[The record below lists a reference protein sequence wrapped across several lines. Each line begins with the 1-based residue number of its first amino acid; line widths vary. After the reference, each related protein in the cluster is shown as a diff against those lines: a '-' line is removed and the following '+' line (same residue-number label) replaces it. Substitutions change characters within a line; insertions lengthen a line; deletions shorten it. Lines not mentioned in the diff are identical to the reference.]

1 MGNTKVKNIAIIAAA
16 ICLSGSGAIAG
27 TSGCYTFTG
36 SDLARGVDNSAITCT
51 LPGGGSR
58 YENQAFVG
66 IVLTMNKGEVQPK
79 VSAGLRRI
87 LVQGND
93 QVKGAEINFS
103 TAPTDFAQ
111 STVRVLGLAGKRDV
125 MANIGLGLD
134 LADNSVL
141 VNGGVQ
147 VPYLRASVDYKPKD
161 GAMIPQIEVNSYGK
175 IAPVIGCGGSIL
187 YENGLLRGLTSA
199 NVLFIG
205 GQPVTNGSGGLFIN
219 IIQGF
224 DGTLITLNGVRNDS
238 AFGESDST
246 CLTVPVGTT
255 INLEAPNP

>member
-1 MGNTKVKNIAIIAAA
+1 MGNTKVKNITTIAAA
-16 ICLSGSGAIAG
+16 ICLLGSGAFAG

-93 QVKGAEINFS
+93 HVTGAEINFT
-103 TAPTDFAQ
+103 TAPSDLGNT
-111 STVRVLGLAGKRDV
+111 TLHLVGLAGKRDV
-125 MANIGLGLD
+125 MANIGLGYNV
-134 LADNSVL
+134 ADNNLL

-147 VPYLRASVDYKPKD
+147 VPYLRAFVDYNPKTQ
-161 GAMIPQIEVNSYGK
+161 GLTPQFEVNSYGK
-175 IAPVIGCGGSIL
+175 IAAAGPGCAGDILAPGEIRIKLADDGILFNGNLRLYAYGGGNGNIYDGRVYDMSFMP
-187 YENGLLRGLTSA
+187 YE
-199 NVLFIG
+199 FIG
-205 GQPVTNGSGGLFIN
+205 TMNDAVYDA
-219 IIQGF
+219 
-224 DGTLITLNGVRNDS
+224 DG
-238 AFGESDST
+238 AT
-246 CLTVPVGTT
+246 CLTVPVGTKVD
-255 INLEAPNP
+255 ID